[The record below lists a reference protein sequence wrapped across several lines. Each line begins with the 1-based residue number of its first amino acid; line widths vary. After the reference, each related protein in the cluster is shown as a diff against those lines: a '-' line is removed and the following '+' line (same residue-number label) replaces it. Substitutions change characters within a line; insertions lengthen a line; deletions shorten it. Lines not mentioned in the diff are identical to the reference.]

1 MKDSVDYAIT
11 AHPSIFV
18 GKKPVAVFLGDERV
32 PVKKWTSVYTVIL
45 QRCAQDQIYYERL
58 MYFRNKLAG
67 KIRVFISNKP
77 DGMTRQV
84 EICDGLYG
92 ETHYGS
98 QTLMHIL
105 VNIILKAIRYDTS
118 TIRVEVR
125 ISMSTG

>member
-1 MKDSVDYAIT
+1 MRDSIDYAIT
-11 AHPSIFV
+11 SHPSIFV
-18 GKKPVAVFLGDERV
+18 GKKPLAVFWGDERV

-45 QRCAQDQIYYERL
+45 QRCAQDPIYYDRL

-67 KIRVFISNKP
+67 KIRVFISDKP
-77 DGMTRQV
+77 DGMTRPV

-105 VNIILKAIRYDTS
+105 VNIILKAIRYDAS
-118 TIRVEVR
+118 IISVE
-125 ISMSTG
+125 IKI